1 MNILMFSL
9 KNINEPVLGD
19 ADILP
24 LLLPA
29 HVVELEA
36 AGLAV
41 QDPVSDPPGDI
52 GSRNAACLT
61 LQRLVP
67 TLEHPS

>member
-1 MNILMFSL
+1 MNIFVFPK

-29 HVVELEA
+29 NVMKLEA
-36 AGLAV
+36 ASLAV

-52 GSRNAACLT
+52 GSRNAAGLT

-67 TLEHPS
+67 TLENPS